1 MTRHELLEI
10 IEEGVENGR
19 ISRHMA
25 AYIAAEVL
33 GVTVDETDFYDED
46 LAVPAHNSGIAVPA
60 EPRIEISA
68 PLLHVA

>member
-1 MTRHELLEI
+1 MTHHELLEI

-46 LAVPAHNSGIAVPA
+46 LTVPVRITGSATRS
-60 EPRIEISA
+60 EPQIEISA
-68 PLLHVA
+68 PLLRVA

>member
-1 MTRHELLEI
+1 MTRQELLET

-46 LAVPAHNSGIAVPA
+46 LAVPARRSGIAVRAKPQNG
-60 EPRIEISA
+60 ISA
-68 PLLHVA
+68 PLLSVA